1 MAEKTK
7 EDMIYRITHDAKQD
21 LFVIQGKI
29 SSLLPKLK
37 NGSYVANM
45 EKDLRLTME
54 SADAIERYLN
64 NLKDQQGLAEG
75 KVEILSEPV
84 YLQDLIH
91 SVAEAFAEK
100 MNMRNMEIKIG
111 PLEKE
116 RQVLTDQ
123 QLTKR
128 VLMNLLHNAMKYSP
142 VRRSCQHLA
151 GS

>member
-1 MAEKTK
+1 
-7 EDMIYRITHDAKQD
+7 
-21 LFVIQGKI
+21 
-29 SSLLPKLK
+29 
-37 NGSYVANM
+37 
-45 EKDLRLTME
+45 ME

-142 VRRSCQHLA
+142 VGGVVSIWQEVRKDLLHTFVRDQGQGIPSSDWQRIFQPYIQLDPKKKVWVWGYPHHA
-151 GS
+151 V